1 MDEAKLER
9 LILINEEC
17 AEVQQAISK
26 IIRYGECSYNPL
38 DINKVTNKNE
48 LVKELSHLV
57 VSMLLFAQEEQKLN
71 PLLAS
76 EMEQYS
82 NEKIRNINQWLRY
95 NKIEE

>member
-26 IIRYGECSYNPL
+26 IIRHGECSYNPL

-48 LVKELSHLV
+48 LVKELSHLI
-57 VSMLLFAQEEQKLN
+57 VSILLFTQEEQKLN
-71 PLLAS
+71 PSLPS

-82 NEKIRNINQWLRY
+82 NDKIKNINQWLHY
-95 NKIEE
+95 NKLEE